1 MPLPPSAAEP
11 WAALECW
18 NLEIELHLSIKCWWC
33 VALLCHQLIFQL
45 LLEVEAQRK
54 KSSIGKKTK
63 PKVFN
68 RKKFEMLIFKKIP
81 SFWEG

>member
-1 MPLPPSAAEP
+1 MPLPPGASEP

-18 NLEIELHLSIKCWWC
+18 NLEMELHLSIKCRWC

-54 KSSIGKKTK
+54 KVFNWQENKTK
-63 PKVFN
+63 DF
-68 RKKFEMLIFKKIP
+68 
-81 SFWEG
+81 